1 MKTPIATLCG
11 VPRHCVEIVDKDE
24 GIIYDDYRDVTTLSR
39 PLQVMVGT
47 DERRVP
53 FYLLTTD
60 ADMIDQDPDD
70 EEPRLKMSCGHAI
83 TPYNL
88 FGHMRDSL
96 INKVKSSVTCLTPGC
111 NQEWSM
117 TEIIKKADMTTD
129 ESLFFEYKIS
139 LNAIFSHNN
148 DTSECPNCGQFC
160 QRQQNTQ
167 AVRCSICSS
176 KRNDKQAD
184 FCWDCKAPWV
194 PNHTCKNRDLEAI
207 QKILNDA
214 PLKTLDYSNI
224 ERVPSKRLCPNC
236 RTLIEH
242 ERMCKQMKC
251 PSCQTEF
258 CFACLTLC
266 VGGRLQCTGYSME
279 CSVAPV
285 QNAFS

>member
-1 MKTPIATLCG
+1 
-11 VPRHCVEIVDKDE
+11 
-24 GIIYDDYRDVTTLSR
+24 
-39 PLQVMVGT
+39 
-47 DERRVP
+47 
-53 FYLLTTD
+53 
-60 ADMIDQDPDD
+60 
-70 EEPRLKMSCGHAI
+70 
-83 TPYNL
+83 
-88 FGHMRDSL
+88 MRDSL
-96 INKVKSSVTCLTPGC
+96 INKVKSSVTCLTLGC

-207 QKILNDA
+207 QKILNEA
-214 PLKTLDYSNI
+214 PLKTLDYSKI

-266 VGGRLQCTGYSME
+266 NGSRLQCSGYNKE
-279 CSVAPV
+279 CSVGPV
-285 QNAFS
+285 QNAFSWLLHSCIKRIFHMYDDCFAHQTGLLYVYTLMIIFWNDRLLFNRETHDLYSLKVWINELFFIEGNSK